1 MVSIGLICEG
11 VSEINVMTRI
21 ISKYLGD
28 EVFVNPIE
36 PETKREN
43 GVLVQNGYGGWQ
55 QVLSH
60 CNDETVERILEYN
73 DYLVI
78 QIDTDASIQAG
89 YDVAPLDENG
99 RPKDVVVYFQ
109 DIKNRLLAN
118 ISDVIQ
124 AKYEGRIVFA
134 ICMNEIE
141 CWLLPL
147 YYSDKNR
154 CKTNN
159 CIHTLNQALTKKNV
173 GGIPDTDK
181 NSPNARRVYDKILKN
196 LKNKKSIQDC
206 AQYHYGFNELTKQLD
221 KIELYD
227 E

>member
-89 YDVAPLDENG
+89 YDVAPLDAMG
-99 RPKDVVVYFQ
+99 HPKDVAVYFQ

-159 CIHTLNQALTKKNV
+159 CIYTLNQALTKKSI

-181 NSPNARRVYDKILKN
+181 NSSNARRVYDKILKN

-221 KIELYD
+221 KLELYD

>member
-89 YDVAPLDENG
+89 YDVAPVDENG